1 MKLVGNKKGFTGLEA
16 AITLIAFI
24 TVAAVFSYILLGAG
38 FFATQKGQEVV
49 HTGVRQVSSSFE
61 IVGTVVGYGN
71 ETGGNVTVEGKNIT
85 VPPHLEG
92 VTFTIQLAA
101 GGQPI
106 DLDKTVITVTAPK
119 YGWSVDLHY
128 NKSDT
133 RANLTKSAT
142 NDTYAVYWVVTLN
155 GDSYLE
161 EFEKAQIYIN
171 LTAIYNSTRIKDGWN
186 KTLQANDVFL
196 IEIRPPEGA
205 GYPIELKVP
214 PTIDKTMVLLH

>member
-1 MKLVGNKKGFTGLEA
+1 MKWLNNKKGFTGLEA

-61 IVGTVVGYGN
+61 IVGTIVGYGN
-71 ETGGNVTVEGKNIT
+71 ESGKIT
-85 VPPHLEG
+85 VKGQEKSVPPYLKA

-106 DLDKTVITVTAPK
+106 DLNKTVITVTAPK
-119 YGWSVDLHY
+119 HGWYVDLRY
-128 NKSDT
+128 KKSDSPD
-133 RANLTKSAT
+133 NLSKDAT
-142 NDTYAVYWVVTLN
+142 EDKYAVYWVTTIN

-171 LTAIYNSTRIKDGWN
+171 LTAIYN
-186 KTLQANDVFL
+186 KTGIPLTPNDEFL
-196 IEIRPPEGA
+196 IEIRPPEGP
-205 GYPIELKVP
+205 GYPIALKVP
-214 PTIDKTMVLLH
+214 PTIDATMVLLH

>member
-1 MKLVGNKKGFTGLEA
+1 MKWLINRKGFTGLEA

-61 IVGTVVGYGN
+61 IIGTIVGYGN
-71 ETGGNVTVEGKNIT
+71 TTGNNLNAT
-85 VPPHLEG
+85 
-92 VTFTIQLAA
+92 TFTIQLAA

-106 DLDKTVITVTAPK
+106 DLGKTIITVTAPK
-119 YGWSVDLHY
+119 YGWSVDLKY
-128 NKSDT
+128 AKAESADKLADT
-133 RANLTKSAT
+133 AT
-142 NDTYAVYWVVTLN
+142 NTSYAVYWVVPGN
-155 GDSYLE
+155 GDDYLE
-161 EFEKAQIYIN
+161 EFEKAQIYID
-171 LTAIYNSTRIKDGWN
+171 LYDIYNNTNTVGWG
-186 KTLQANDVFL
+186 KALKPNDVVL

-214 PTIDKTMVLLH
+214 PTIDETMVLLQ

>member
-1 MKLVGNKKGFTGLEA
+1 MKWLDNRRGFTGLEA

-61 IVGTVVGYGN
+61 IVGTVVGFGN
-71 ETGGNVTVEGKNIT
+71 DSSQTLNGT
-85 VPPHLEG
+85 
-92 VTFTIQLAA
+92 TFTIQLAA

-106 DLDKTVITVTAPK
+106 DLNKTIITVTAPK

-128 NKSDT
+128 NNS
-133 RANLTKSAT
+133 TKIDDLEKNAT
-142 NDTYAVYWVVTLN
+142 DKEYAVFWVVTLN

-171 LTAIYNSTRIKDGWN
+171 LTAIYKRQDIGSAKAL
-186 KTLQANDVFL
+186 KPNDVFL

-214 PTIDKTMVLLH
+214 PTIDETMVLLH

>member
-1 MKLVGNKKGFTGLEA
+1 MKWLDNRRGFTGLEA

-71 ETGGNVTVEGKNIT
+71 TSGG
-85 VPPHLEG
+85 HLSG
-92 VTFTIQLAA
+92 TTFTIQLAA

-106 DLDKTVITVTAPK
+106 DLNKTIITVTAPQ
-119 YGWSVDLHY
+119 YGWSVDLKY
-128 NKSDT
+128 NNSTSINQLKT
-133 RANLTKSAT
+133 NAT
-142 NDTYAVYWVVTLN
+142 ENTYAVYWVVTLN

-161 EFEKAQIYIN
+161 EFEKAQIYID
-171 LTAIYNSTRIKDGWN
+171 LEEIYNDKGYAQL
-186 KTLQANDVFL
+186 KPNDVVL

-214 PTIDKTMVLLH
+214 PTIDETMVLLH

>member
-1 MKLVGNKKGFTGLEA
+1 MKWLINRKGFTGLEA

-61 IVGTVVGYGN
+61 IIGTIVGYGN
-71 ETGGNVTVEGKNIT
+71 TTGNNLNAT
-85 VPPHLEG
+85 
-92 VTFTIQLAA
+92 TFTIQLAA

-106 DLDKTVITVTAPK
+106 DLSKTIITVTAPK
-119 YGWSVDLHY
+119 YGWSVDLKY
-128 NKSDT
+128 AKAESADKL
-133 RANLTKSAT
+133 ADKAT
-142 NDTYAVYWVVTLN
+142 NTSYAVYWVVTGN
-155 GDSYLE
+155 GDDYLE
-161 EFEKAQIYIN
+161 EFEKAQIYID
-171 LTAIYNSTRIKDGWN
+171 LYDIYNNTIKDWN
-186 KTLQANDVFL
+186 NTLKPNDVVL

-214 PTIDKTMVLLH
+214 PTIDKTMVLLQ

>member
-1 MKLVGNKKGFTGLEA
+1 MKWLKNRKGFTGLEA
-16 AITLIAFI
+16 AITLIAFV

-61 IVGTVVGYGN
+61 IVGAIIGFGN
-71 ETGGNVTVEGKNIT
+71 NSSQTLNGT
-85 VPPHLEG
+85 
-92 VTFTIQLAA
+92 TFTIQLAA

-106 DLDKTVITVTAPK
+106 DLNNTIITVTAPE
-119 YGWSVDLHY
+119 YGWKVDLHY
-128 NKSDT
+128 NNSST
-133 RANLTKSAT
+133 RNDLEINATK
-142 NDTYAVYWVVTLN
+142 DTYSVYWVVTEN

-171 LTAIYNSTRIKDGWN
+171 LTAIYNISDIGHDKAL
-186 KTLQANDVFL
+186 KPNDEFL

-214 PTIDKTMVLLH
+214 PRIDETMVLLH

>member
-1 MKLVGNKKGFTGLEA
+1 MKWLGNKKGFTGLEA

-61 IVGTVVGYGN
+61 IVGTIVGYGN
-71 ETGGNVTVEGKNIT
+71 TSTNNTT
-85 VPPHLEG
+85 PHLKA

-106 DLDKTVITVTAPK
+106 DLGKTVITVTAPE
-119 YGWSVDLHY
+119 YGWHKELKYLKVDDVSQLE
-128 NKSDT
+128 S
-133 RANLTKSAT
+133 RANAT
-142 NDTYAVYWVVTLN
+142 HYAVCWIVSEN
-155 GDSYLE
+155 KDSYLE

-171 LTAIYNSTRIKDGWN
+171 IEAIDDQGELKP
-186 KTLQANDVFL
+186 NDVVL

-214 PTIDKTMVLLH
+214 PTIDNTMVLLH

>member
-1 MKLVGNKKGFTGLEA
+1 MKWLINRKGFTGLEA

-61 IVGTVVGYGN
+61 IIGTIVGYGN
-71 ETGGNVTVEGKNIT
+71 TTGNNLNAT
-85 VPPHLEG
+85 
-92 VTFTIQLAA
+92 TFTIQLAA

-106 DLDKTVITVTAPK
+106 DLSKTIITVTAPK
-119 YGWSVDLHY
+119 YGWSIDLKY
-128 NKSDT
+128 AKAD
-133 RANLTKSAT
+133 SADQLASKAT
-142 NDTYAVYWVVTLN
+142 ETLYAVYWVVSEN
-155 GDSYLE
+155 KDDYLE
-161 EFEKAQIYIN
+161 EFEKAQIYID
-171 LTAIYNSTRIKDGWN
+171 LYDIY
-186 KTLQANDVFL
+186 KTIDEEDWVNTTSLKPNDVVL

-214 PTIDKTMVLLH
+214 PTIDKTMVLLQ

>member
-1 MKLVGNKKGFTGLEA
+1 MKWLSNRKGFTGLEA

-61 IVGTVVGYGN
+61 IVGTIVGYGN
-71 ETGGNVTVEGKNIT
+71 STSKTLNGT
-85 VPPHLEG
+85 
-92 VTFTIQLAA
+92 TFTIQLAA

-106 DLDKTVITVTAPK
+106 DLNNTIITVTAPK
-119 YGWSVDLHY
+119 HGWKVDLHY
-128 NKSDT
+128 NNSSTRSDLENN
-133 RANLTKSAT
+133 ATKDKFS
-142 NDTYAVYWVVTLN
+142 VYWVVTEN

-171 LTAIYNSTRIKDGWN
+171 LTAIYKDGN
-186 KTLQANDVFL
+186 TPLEPNDEFL

-205 GYPIELKVP
+205 GYPIALKVP
-214 PTIDKTMVLLH
+214 PTIDPTMVLLY

>member
-1 MKLVGNKKGFTGLEA
+1 MKWLKNRKGFTGLEA

-61 IVGTVVGYGN
+61 IVGAIIGFGN
-71 ETGGNVTVEGKNIT
+71 KGTNAAD
-85 VPPHLEG
+85 PSDDYLEG

-106 DLDKTVITVTAPK
+106 DLGKTVITVTAPK
-119 YGWSVDLHY
+119 HGWSVDLKY
-128 NKSDT
+128 AK
-133 RANLTKSAT
+133 AT
-142 NDTYAVYWVVTLN
+142 DKLKDDLAAKADRQYYAVYWVESIQGNNTKA
-155 GDSYLE
+155 DSYLE
-161 EFEKAQIYIN
+161 EFEKAQIYIDLGEISGN
-171 LTAIYNSTRIKDGWN
+171 EKLKP
-186 KTLQANDVFL
+186 NDEFL

-214 PTIDKTMVLLH
+214 PTIDDTMVLLH

>member
-1 MKLVGNKKGFTGLEA
+1 MKWFGNKKGFTGLEA

-71 ETGGNVTVEGKNIT
+71 TSTNNTT
-85 VPPHLEG
+85 PYLEA

-106 DLDKTVITVTAPK
+106 DLSKTIITVTAPK
-119 YGWSVDLHY
+119 YGWYVDLRY
-128 NKSDT
+128 NNS
-133 RANLTKSAT
+133 TKVNQLKTNAT
-142 NDTYAVYWVVTLN
+142 NESYAVFWVITLN

-171 LTAIYNSTRIKDGWN
+171 LTAIYN
-186 KTLQANDVFL
+186 KTEIPLTPNDEFL

-205 GYPIELKVP
+205 GYPIALKVP
-214 PTIDKTMVLLH
+214 PTIDATMVLLH